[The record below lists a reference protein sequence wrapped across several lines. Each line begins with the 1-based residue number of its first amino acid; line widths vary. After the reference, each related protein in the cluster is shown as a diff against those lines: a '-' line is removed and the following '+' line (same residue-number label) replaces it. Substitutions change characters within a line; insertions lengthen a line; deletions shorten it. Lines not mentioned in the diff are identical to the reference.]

1 MNRYDLTGRVAL
13 VTGGASGL
21 GAAAAAALVAAGAR
35 VAVFDLRAAHTGECV
50 LQGDIANSAQV
61 STAVD
66 RIHRELGEIDIL
78 INSAGIPGPWQSAL
92 TLDQREWTRIMTV
105 NATGTFNICRAVVPE
120 MVARGYGRVVLISS
134 VAGKEGNPL
143 LPAYSAS
150 KAAVI
155 AFGKSIAQDVA
166 GSGVLVNVVT
176 PAVFETRM
184 AIDQPAAIVER
195 MVSSVPLRRMGQPS
209 EAAALIC
216 WLCSEDCSFST
227 GAVFD
232 ISGGRSVY

>member
-1 MNRYDLTGRVAL
+1 MNHYDLSGRAAL

-21 GAAAAAALVAAGAR
+21 GAAAAAALAAAGAR
-35 VAVFDLRAAHTGECV
+35 VAVFDRQTAALGGRAVA
-50 LQGDIANSAQV
+50 GDIADFAQV
-61 STAVD
+61 TAAVD
-66 RIHRELGEIDIL
+66 CINEQFGPVDIL
-78 INSAGIPGPWQSAL
+78 VNSAGIAGPWLSAL
-92 TLDQREWTRIMTV
+92 TLDEPEWTRIMTV
-105 NATGTFNICRAVVPE
+105 NATGTFNICRAVVPG
-120 MVARGYGRVVLISS
+120 MVERGYGRVVLVSS

-155 AFGKSIAQDVA
+155 AFGKSIAREVA
-166 GSGVLVNVVT
+166 GTGVLVNLIT
-176 PAVFETRM
+176 PAVFETPM
-184 AIDQPAAIVER
+184 AIDQPAEIVDR
-195 MVSSVPLRRMGQPS
+195 MVSSVPLGRMGKPS

>member
-1 MNRYDLTGRVAL
+1 MNHYDLSGRAAL

-35 VAVFDLRAAHTGECV
+35 VAVFDRQAAALGGPAV
-50 LQGDIANSAQV
+50 AGDISDFAQV
-61 STAVD
+61 TAAVD
-66 RIHRELGEIDIL
+66 RINEQLGPVDIL
-78 INSAGIPGPWQSAL
+78 VNSAGIAGPWLSAL
-92 TLDQREWTRIMTV
+92 TLDEPEWTRIMTV
-105 NATGTFNICRAVVPE
+105 NATGTFNICRAVVPG
-120 MVARGYGRVVLISS
+120 MVDRGYGRVVLVSS

-143 LPAYSAS
+143 LPAYAAS

-155 AFGKSIAQDVA
+155 AFGKSIARDVA
-166 GSGVLVNVVT
+166 GTGVLVNLIT
-176 PAVFETRM
+176 PAVFETPM
-184 AIDQPAAIVER
+184 AIDQPAEIVDR
-195 MVSSVPLRRMGQPS
+195 MVSSVPLGRMGKPS